1 MVREEY
7 RLPRPAVQAV
17 EREQQAVEPGRP
29 SLGSMR
35 ESVRHRE
42 VDRIPRWLLLT
53 LLVANLAWGCTPPDH
68 PDLLPGPLPEALL
81 ASLQPEEVRALSPGP
96 GTAYFGVTSG
106 TGPWAIH
113 LLRVDLNRCDLGLE
127 VVRAPTQGELS
138 GGRSRV
144 TELHR
149 LLGRPGLAAVNGD
162 FFTPEGL
169 PVGTEVV
176 GGIVRHT
183 RDRPAFAWRPGDLPW
198 MGIPSTEGDSV
209 LVVGWRIPR
218 KESDGVSQVIGG
230 FPRLLARGK
239 RVGDLRVT
247 DLPSFAAARHPRT
260 AVGFDPARGHLWIVG
275 VDGRQEGYSEGMT
288 LPELTALF
296 EALGTTEAVN
306 LDGGGSTVMTLRGVV
321 VSHPSD
327 AEGERPVVNALMVVR
342 DPGFCGVGG

>member
-1 MVREEY
+1 
-7 RLPRPAVQAV
+7 
-17 EREQQAVEPGRP
+17 
-29 SLGSMR
+29 
-35 ESVRHRE
+35 
-42 VDRIPRWLLLT
+42 
-53 LLVANLAWGCTPPDH
+53 
-68 PDLLPGPLPEALL
+68 
-81 ASLQPEEVRALSPGP
+81 
-96 GTAYFGVTSG
+96 
-106 TGPWAIH
+106 
-113 LLRVDLNRCDLGLE
+113 
-127 VVRAPTQGELS
+127 
-138 GGRSRV
+138 
-144 TELHR
+144 
-149 LLGRPGLAAVNGD
+149 
-162 FFTPEGL
+162 
-169 PVGTEVV
+169 
-176 GGIVRHT
+176 
-183 RDRPAFAWRPGDLPW
+183 